1 MKRENLNMILKLREW
16 DEELEKQKFSKILAE
31 RNRAEL
37 YLYELER
44 RFELLS
50 KKITDETDSDQL
62 INLFSEIEY
71 LQSLIKEAKEL
82 VEKLNQEVEIQ
93 RAVYEETHKEKR
105 KVEQLYDR
113 FVLNQRRER
122 EKLEEKVVNDLFT
135 TRYGRQQ

>member
-1 MKRENLNMILKLREW
+1 MILKLREW
-16 DEELEKQKFSKILAE
+16 DEDLEKQKFSKILAE

>member
-1 MKRENLNMILKLREW
+1 MILKLREW
-16 DEELEKQKFSKILAE
+16 DEDLEKQNFSKILAE

-93 RAVYEETHKEKR
+93 RAVYEETHKEKER
-105 KVEQLYDR
+105 SNSSMIDLY
-113 FVLNQRRER
+113 
-122 EKLEEKVVNDLFT
+122 
-135 TRYGRQQ
+135 

>member
-1 MKRENLNMILKLREW
+1 MILKLREW